1 MVRTIMRT
9 IPNNHNDIETNT
21 GQRLVQLDRVS
32 VSFGRRVALDD
43 LTVTFDAGSTVAL
56 VGSNGSGKTTLL
68 KLLAGLASPTKGTIG
83 PVPRPRVAYVGQHQ
97 HQHRWLPLT
106 VAEVLRTG
114 RYGDRGLL
122 GRLRTADKDLIAGA
136 AARLDIQDLL
146 GLPFNDLSGGQRQR
160 VLVATALVMDAPTL
174 LLDEPITGLDIPSQ
188 ERILKVIEGE
198 AARGRL
204 VVFSTHH
211 LDEARRCG
219 RVLLLRNEIVADGSP
234 TDTLTAE
241 ALRMT
246 FGDRVVTQD
255 GVAAVFDDH
264 GHDHHHD
271 HQHGH

>member
-1 MVRTIMRT
+1 MRT
-9 IPNNHNDIETNT
+9 IPNNHNDIEPNS
-21 GQRLVQLDRVS
+21 GQRLVQFDRVS

-43 LTVTFDAGSTVAL
+43 LTVGFDAGSTVAL

-68 KLLAGLASPTKGTIG
+68 KLLAGLAKPTKGTIG

-97 HQHRWLPLT
+97 HQHGWMPLT

-122 GRLRTADKDLIAGA
+122 RRLRAPDKDLIAGA
-136 AARLDIQDLL
+136 AARLDIEDLL

-160 VLVATALVMDAPTL
+160 VLVATALVMDAPIL

-188 ERILKVIEGE
+188 ERILQVIEGE

-204 VVFSTHH
+204 VVISTHH
-211 LDEARRCG
+211 LDEARRCA
-219 RVLLLRNEIVADGSP
+219 RVLLLRNKIVADGSP

-255 GVAAVFDDH
+255 GVPAVFDDH